1 MIMSKSISII
11 DSRHLMYII
20 VNTILFI
27 LVLIFNYNVLFLR
40 YHIDVITSIFK
51 SLSLLYFSY
60 ITFQSTYKP
69 LPPAVTTL
77 LSMSVS
83 SFSFLFNPST
93 PTPLP
98 NQQSFCS
105 PSTGLSPFSLLV
117 QFVHQ
122 IPHMSEITFTSIL
135 R

>member
-1 MIMSKSISII
+1 MVGLASRAVYFLKPYLVGDIMIMSKSISII

-60 ITFQSTYKP
+60 ITF
-69 LPPAVTTL
+69 
-77 LSMSVS
+77 
-83 SFSFLFNPST
+83 
-93 PTPLP
+93 
-98 NQQSFCS
+98 
-105 PSTGLSPFSLLV
+105 
-117 QFVHQ
+117 
-122 IPHMSEITFTSIL
+122 
-135 R
+135 